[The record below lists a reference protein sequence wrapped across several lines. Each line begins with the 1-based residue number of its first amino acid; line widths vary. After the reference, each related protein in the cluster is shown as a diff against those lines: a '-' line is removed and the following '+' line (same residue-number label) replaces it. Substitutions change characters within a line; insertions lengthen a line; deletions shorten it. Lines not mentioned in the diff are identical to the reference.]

1 MIPVSSKEKTSETA
15 APARPEPARCPS
27 KRAGAPG
34 EDHQRRSHTSK
45 VRAKTLLERGM
56 RCVSSLIARAPFPQ
70 PFWTSDRKSYRLEM
84 RTAGKNNGGE
94 RRENQH
100 HTLHGEKTPFVE
112 LVWSPPIPLVMEE
125 RCPLRSFQC

>member
-1 MIPVSSKEKTSETA
+1 MRTTS
-15 APARPEPARCPS
+15 
-27 KRAGAPG
+27 
-34 EDHQRRSHTSK
+34 
-45 VRAKTLLERGM
+45 V
-56 RCVSSLIARAPFPQ
+56 VIAQPPFLQ
-70 PFWTSDRKSYRLEM
+70 LSWTSCRRELHAEIG
-84 RTAGKNNGGE
+84 TAGEYNGGE

>member
-1 MIPVSSKEKTSETA
+1 MRWTSSVTA
-15 APARPEPARCPS
+15 HPPFLKPFRTE
-27 KRAGAPG
+27 
-34 EDHQRRSHTSK
+34 RRSVLH
-45 VRAKTLLERGM
+45 A
-56 RCVSSLIARAPFPQ
+56 
-70 PFWTSDRKSYRLEM
+70 EM
-84 RTAGKNNGGE
+84 CTAGENNGGE